1 MDKTC
6 KGCAK
11 PRRDAGMK
19 QMSGVGLAGISAARE
34 WRMRGV
40 AVPAPI
46 LGHADVA
53 YVLNQSDR
61 KLRLRD
67 VKEAI

>member
-1 MDKTC
+1 
-6 KGCAK
+6 
-11 PRRDAGMK
+11 
-19 QMSGVGLAGISAARE
+19 MSGVGLAGISAARE
-34 WRMRGV
+34 WRIRGV